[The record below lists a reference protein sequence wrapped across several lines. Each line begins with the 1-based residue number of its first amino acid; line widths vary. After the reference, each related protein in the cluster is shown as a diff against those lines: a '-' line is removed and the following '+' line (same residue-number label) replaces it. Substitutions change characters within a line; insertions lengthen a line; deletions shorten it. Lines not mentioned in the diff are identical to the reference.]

1 MPETQMEVTNNLY
14 EFLQQWYTLFPMYQA
29 SEAHFLLLV
38 MADSFPEQPLLSLWR
53 VLCWQVC
60 ALPDPAHP
68 REEPGGQ
75 RQDPVSK
82 DWLTNDTKQN
92 FCFARINLAGM
103 GIGDGWMSPYH
114 NARYANFLYQ
124 VKQSSSSNTLRK
136 YCC

>member
-53 VLCWQVC
+53 VLCRQIR
-60 ALPDPAHP
+60 ALPDPTHS
-68 REEPGGQ
+68 RKEPGGQ

-82 DWLTNDTKQN
+82 DWLINYMFCQDQSGWYGNWRWVDVTLPQCSLRQLPLPGQVLTIFYQNIGAKMDMTDT
-92 FCFARINLAGM
+92 
-103 GIGDGWMSPYH
+103 
-114 NARYANFLYQ
+114 
-124 VKQSSSSNTLRK
+124 
-136 YCC
+136 